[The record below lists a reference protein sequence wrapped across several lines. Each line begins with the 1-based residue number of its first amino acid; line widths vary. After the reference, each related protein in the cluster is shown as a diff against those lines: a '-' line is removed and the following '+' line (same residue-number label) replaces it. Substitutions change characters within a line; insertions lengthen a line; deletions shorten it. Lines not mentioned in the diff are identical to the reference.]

1 MSIRIVSGTEQ
12 PAFSKPGAGQIALLT
27 TFRRNGQGVGTPVGT
42 MTADGKVYFMT
53 PTASWKAKRIANHPQ
68 VTLAPCTF
76 QGEVLGPTVEGV
88 ARRLSGSDARR
99 ARRLICVGV
108 LGLVWDITYRLR
120 YPGEKTTVFEIAL
133 LERETRF
140 RP

>member
-1 MSIRIVSGTEQ
+1 MNIRSATETQQ
-12 PAFSKPGAGQIALLT
+12 PTFSKPGAGQIALWT
-27 TFRRNGQGVGTPVGT
+27 TFRRNGQKVGTPVGT

-53 PTASWKAKRIANHPQ
+53 PTASWKAKRIANNPH

-76 QGEVLGPTVEGV
+76 QGEALEPTVEGV
-88 ARRLSGSDARR
+88 ARRLQGSEARH

-108 LGLVWDITYRLR
+108 LGLVWDIYYKLR
-120 YPGEKTTVFEIAL
+120 YPGEKTAVYEIAL
-133 LERETRF
+133 LEGETRF